1 MYRNKLQS
9 SSGNEVKKCL
19 VESGKDSWGEAFPK
33 SGAVSTPK
41 CITFDT
47 QTAQLR
53 YPNGPF

>member
-9 SSGNEVKKCL
+9 SSGNEVKRCL

-47 QTAQLR
+47 QTALL
-53 YPNGPF
+53 